1 MEASL
6 IVTNP
11 RVGYR
16 RLEGEQKMVNNY
28 CFRIIQF
35 NDANLMYF
43 YWFLMAIL
51 DLLDLYLFDHEIT
64 SLNHMGYHEIEP
76 WFHMVVLRQC
86 WHSLNWSVVLGEPLG
101 GSNIGEKIEKLG
113 LSLFTTAQHGRT

>member
-28 CFRIIQF
+28 CFRVIQF

-43 YWFLMAIL
+43 YWFLMAIRPIGSIG
-51 DLLDLYLFDHEIT
+51 E
-64 SLNHMGYHEIEP
+64 NGK
-76 WFHMVVLRQC
+76 
-86 WHSLNWSVVLGEPLG
+86 WSVGQVVR
-101 GSNIGEKIEKLG
+101 N
-113 LSLFTTAQHGRT
+113 